1 MSLRLFLSM
10 VAALCCVGLF
20 VGCKPMATARMDEE
34 REAYF
39 LDAKEKLFAEDFSE
53 AVIGFEKALE
63 VNPETRQLILN
74 WV

>member
-53 AVIGFEKALE
+53 AVIGFEKLSKST
-63 VNPETRQLILN
+63 PKRGGSS
-74 WV
+74 

>member
-53 AVIGFEKALE
+53 AVIGFGKLSKST
-63 VNPETRQLILN
+63 PKRRSSS
-74 WV
+74 